1 MTFIRLLAARLH
13 AFMARLHARFAPQA
27 PHDNA
32 TTPEGRR
39 RAMLLLFLCLMAN
52 GLGQTM
58 VFAILPTIA
67 RDLRLAEW
75 QAGSIFALSAAIW
88 VYSSPYWGKQSDKYG
103 RRQYILIGLVG
114 YGASMLGLA
123 TVFELGLAGWIPLVL
138 VWPLA
143 VATRSLHGIFGAA
156 AFPAA
161 QAYIAD
167 RTSPQER
174 TEAVA
179 TLSASFGMGAAIGP
193 GLGAALVFLGVLA
206 PLYFV
211 GALAMASAIAIWFL
225 LPERTK
231 PVEREGMPHPELSW
245 RDPRVLPFV
254 IFGLALGTAGA
265 IPVQIIGFY
274 ILDTLR
280 AQPADSQQL
289 TGVALMASSIASL
302 FAQFV
307 LVQRFKLTSGF
318 LIHAGVLI
326 ALLSNLI
333 LVFHPNYGLIV
344 FALLLSGL
352 GFGMARP
359 GYGAA
364 SSLAVTPD
372 EQGAVAGIMGGAS
385 AAGFVFAPVLGGW
398 LYGFNPTAPFILCV
412 ILMAGL
418 YIYVLANPR
427 LRMIEK
433 MPDHPDDTS
442 GIPKS

>member
-1 MTFIRLLAARLH
+1 MSPLPLLLARIRTFFARI
-13 AFMARLHARFAPQA
+13 HARFAPSA
-27 PHDNA
+27 ADNA

-58 VFAILPTIA
+58 VFAVLPTIA
-67 RDLRLAEW
+67 RDLKLAEW

-88 VYSSPYWGKQSDKYG
+88 VYSSAFWGRQSDKHG
-103 RRQYILIGLVG
+103 RRPFILIGIAG

-123 TVFELGLAGWIPLVL
+123 AVLHLGLSGVIALWL

-143 VATRSLHGIFGAA
+143 VAVRSLHGIFGAA

-167 RTSPQER
+167 RTQPHER
-174 TEAVA
+174 TEAIA
-179 TLSASFGMGAAIGP
+179 TLSASFGLGAAIGP
-193 GLGAALVFLGVLA
+193 GLGAALVVFGVLA

-211 GALAMASAIAIWFL
+211 AALAFCSTAAIWLL
-225 LPERTK
+225 LPERTL
-231 PVEREGMPHPELSW
+231 PVETRTDPPKLSW
-245 RDPRVLPFV
+245 RDTRVLPFV
-254 IFGLALGTAGA
+254 IFGLVLGTAGA
-265 IPVQIIGFY
+265 IPVQIIGFF
-274 ILDTLR
+274 ILDTLKSPPED
-280 AQPADSQQL
+280 AQQL
-289 TGVALMASSIASL
+289 TGVALMVSSIASL

-326 ALLSNLI
+326 ALVSNVL
-333 LVFHPNYGLIV
+333 LVLQPNYGLIV

-364 SSLAVTPD
+364 SSLAVTPE

-398 LYGFNPTAPFILCV
+398 LYGLAPKAPFVLCV
-412 ILMAGL
+412 ALMLGL
-418 YIYVLANPR
+418 YVYVLFNPR
-427 LRMIEK
+427 LRSLAQR
-433 MPDHPDDTS
+433 PDDS
-442 GIPKS
+442 DHDAAIPRA

>member
-1 MTFIRLLAARLH
+1 
-13 AFMARLHARFAPQA
+13 
-27 PHDNA
+27 
-32 TTPEGRR
+32 
-39 RAMLLLFLCLMAN
+39 
-52 GLGQTM
+52 
-58 VFAILPTIA
+58 
-67 RDLRLAEW
+67 
-75 QAGSIFALSAAIW
+75 
-88 VYSSPYWGKQSDKYG
+88 
-103 RRQYILIGLVG
+103 VG

-123 TVFELGLAGWIPLVL
+123 TVFELGLAGLIPLVL

-193 GLGAALVFLGVLA
+193 GLGAALVYFGVLA

-211 GALAMASAIAIWFL
+211 GALAMMSAAAIWLL

-231 PVEREGMPHPELSW
+231 PMERDGAPPPSLSW
-245 RDPRVLPFV
+245 RDARVLPFV
-254 IFGLALGTAGA
+254 IFGLVLGTAGA

-280 AQPADSQQL
+280 AAPADSQQL
-289 TGVALMASSIASL
+289 TGVALMASSVASL

-326 ALLSNLI
+326 ALISNVI
-333 LVFHPNYGLIV
+333 LMLHPNYGLIV

-364 SSLAVTPD
+364 SSLAVTPE

-398 LYGFNPTAPFILCV
+398 LYGFSPSAPFVLCV
-412 ILMAGL
+412 ILMSGL
-418 YIYVLANPR
+418 YVYVLLNPQLRTISR
-427 LRMIEK
+427 L
-433 MPDHPDDTS
+433 PDPEQDDQS
-442 GIPKS
+442 IPKS

>member
-1 MTFIRLLAARLH
+1 MSFFRQLAARIH
-13 AFMARLHARFAPQA
+13 ASLAQLHARFAPQA

-58 VFAILPTIA
+58 VFAILPSIA
-67 RDLRLAEW
+67 RDLHLKEW

-88 VYSSPYWGKQSDKYG
+88 VYSSAYWGKQSDKYG
-103 RRQYILIGLVG
+103 RRRYILIGLVG

-123 TVFELGLAGWIPLVL
+123 TVFELGLAGLIPLAL

-211 GALAMASAIAIWFL
+211 GALAMASAVAIWFL

-231 PVEREGMPHPELSW
+231 PVEREGMAHSSLSW

-274 ILDTLR
+274 IIDTLK

-326 ALLSNLI
+326 ALLSNVI

-359 GYGAA
+359 GYAAA

-398 LYGFNPTAPFILCV
+398 LYGFNPTAPFVLCV
-412 ILMAGL
+412 ALMVAL
-418 YIYVLANPR
+418 YVYVLASPR
-427 LRMIEK
+427 LRTIAK

>member
-1 MTFIRLLAARLH
+1 MFFFRLLAARIR
-13 AFMARLHARFAPQA
+13 AFFARLHVRFAPA
-27 PHDNA
+27 AHDNA
-32 TTPEGRR
+32 TTPDGRR

-67 RDLRLAEW
+67 RDLQLAEW
-75 QAGSIFALSAAIW
+75 QAGAIFALSAAIW
-88 VYSSPYWGKQSDKYG
+88 VYSSPFWGKRSDRYG
-103 RRQYILIGLVG
+103 RRPYILIGLVG

-123 TVFELGLAGWIPLVL
+123 TVFELGLAGIIPLIL

-143 VATRSLHGIFGAA
+143 VAVRSLHGIFGAA

-193 GLGAALVFLGVLA
+193 GVGAALVYFGVLA

-211 GALAMASAIAIWFL
+211 GALAMGSAFAIWLL

-231 PVEREGMPHPELSW
+231 PVERDGVVHPNLSW
-245 RDPRVLPFV
+245 RDARVLPFV
-254 IFGLALGTAGA
+254 VFGLVLGTAGA

-280 AQPADSQQL
+280 AVPADAQQL
-289 TGVALMASSIASL
+289 TGVALMASSVASL

-326 ALLSNLI
+326 ALISNVI
-333 LVFHPNYGLIV
+333 LVFQPNYGLIV

-385 AAGFVFAPVLGGW
+385 AAGFVFAPLLGGW
-398 LYGFNPTAPFILCV
+398 LYGLNSTAPFILCV
-412 ILMAGL
+412 VLMAGL
-418 YIYVLANPR
+418 YGYVLINPR
-427 LRMIEK
+427 LRTIAHL
-433 MPDHPDDTS
+433 PDPDEHDHT
-442 GIPKS
+442 IPKS